1 MPKVNLIPREEKEKE
16 LRRKAYMLPLAGA
29 TLLAVTLGGSYY
41 YFNNKL
47 SDAQQEA
54 ENYKQ
59 KNASIAK
66 QVAEL
71 QRYEDMKKQK
81 QARLSAITNIYNQR
95 VRWSRTMDDLAFIVP
110 EEIWL
115 KSIDASVPGAVFK
128 TKDKKSE
135 DKDGGAKDVVI
146 EGYTWEM
153 PSVAVFMVRLGLIPS
168 LSDVSLISAVK
179 EELEGRI
186 VTHFKIGAS
195 LKQTQ
200 ETQKPTTAPSTG
212 EQGPSGVTT
221 TTPTTRTTPTTTTGT
236 TRTTTPPSGGVTP

>member
-1 MPKVNLIPREEKEKE
+1 MPRVNLIPREEKEKE
-16 LRRKAYMLPLAGA
+16 LRRKAYMLPLAGTA
-29 TLLAVTLGGSYY
+29 LLAVTLGSSYY

-47 SDAQQEA
+47 SDAQEEA

-115 KSIDASVPGAVFK
+115 KSIEATVPGAVLK
-128 TKDKKSE
+128 TKDKKAE
-135 DKDGGAKDVVI
+135 DDAAAKDVVI

-153 PSVAVFMVRLGLIPS
+153 PTVAVFMVRLGLIPS
-168 LSDVSLISAVK
+168 LTDVTLISAEK

-186 VTHFKIGAS
+186 VTRFKVGAT

-212 EQGPSGVTT
+212 EQGPSGVTS
-221 TTPTTRTTPTTTTGT
+221 TTPTTRTTPTGTTGT
-236 TRTTTPPSGGVTP
+236 TRTSTTPSGGVTP

>member
-1 MPKVNLIPREEKEKE
+1 MPRVNLIPREEKAKE
-16 LRRKAYMLPLAGA
+16 QRRKAYMLPLAGTA
-29 TLLAVTLGGSYY
+29 LLAVTLGGSYY

-47 SDAQQEA
+47 SDSQEEV

-59 KNASIAK
+59 KNAGIAK

-71 QRYEDMKKQK
+71 QRYEEMKKQK
-81 QARLSAITNIYNQR
+81 QARLSSITNIYNQR

-115 KSIDASVPGAVFK
+115 KSIEASVPGAVTK
-128 TKDKKSE
+128 TKDKKAE
-135 DKDGGAKDVVI
+135 EGGGVKDVVI
-146 EGYTWEM
+146 EGFTWEM
-153 PSVAVFMVRLGLIPS
+153 PTVAVFMVRLGLIPS
-168 LSDVSLISAVK
+168 LTDVTLISAEK

-186 VTHFKIGAS
+186 VTHFKVGAT

-212 EQGPSGVTT
+212 EQGPSGVTS
-221 TTPTTRTTPTTTTGT
+221 TTPTTRTTPTGTTGT
-236 TRTTTPPSGGVTP
+236 TRTSTTPSGGMTP